1 MVDIPTQPMKNKK
14 MLYILIPGTL
24 IVWGLIIFKIINNMH
39 PDADPVLRQNIAIT
53 QQDETVSDTFSIN
66 PIYRDPFLGKM
77 IQPRS
82 SESGDP
88 VVKRQTVP
96 VVAVVKAPTPWPAIV
111 YTGTIKNQKS
121 NKEMVLLE
129 INGEGHM
136 MKVGETI
143 TGVFL
148 FKAFRDSVEVQ
159 FSKEKKI
166 IHK

>member
-1 MVDIPTQPMKNKK
+1 
-14 MLYILIPGTL
+14 
-24 IVWGLIIFKIINNMH
+24 MH

-111 YTGTIKNQKS
+111 YTGTIK
-121 NKEMVLLE
+121 
-129 INGEGHM
+129 
-136 MKVGETI
+136 
-143 TGVFL
+143 
-148 FKAFRDSVEVQ
+148 
-159 FSKEKKI
+159 
-166 IHK
+166 